1 MLPSSMCGP
10 TTETVGFF
18 ACDVGTLAA
27 WLTEALGSGWNS
39 RSSSFESLQD
49 LCESLR
55 PGGDLRRHALI
66 RLEGGWTAVLTDGPT
81 GTDVGM
87 LPSLAARELGV
98 VALRATSTGPST
110 HGFHGTILEV
120 FDPEAEDQLR
130 CRRSIA
136 AADDGGR
143 WIFEQFGSPFEFERV
158 SAYSLRRVRDRFTA
172 EMLSD
177 YLSALGVPAISQ
189 RWPGALVMVEKT

>member
-1 MLPSSMCGP
+1 MLPSSMCGS

-18 ACDVGTLAA
+18 ACDVDTLAG
-27 WLTEALGSGWNS
+27 WLGKALGPGWES
-39 RSSSFESLQD
+39 RSPSFGSPQD
-49 LCESLR
+49 LCASLR

-66 RLEGGWTAVLTDGPT
+66 RLEGAWTAVLTDGPT

-87 LPSLAARELGV
+87 LPSLAARELGI

-110 HGFHGTILEV
+110 DSLPATILEV
-120 FDPEAEDQLR
+120 FDPEAEDPLR

-143 WIFEQFGSPFEFERV
+143 WVFEQFGSPFEFERV
-158 SAYSLRRVRDRFTA
+158 STYALRRVRDRFTA

-189 RWPGALVMVEKT
+189 LGHRAVAMLEKT